1 MKIKAKAGLA
11 VLFFLAFLMPASAV
25 ISNTGATVDTTLT
38 VSGLPQDSVVQF
50 ILNGG
55 VPVFAVPDVSGNAHY
70 IPSVQ
75 GATLQIVVMQGGAK
89 IYDTTVTV
97 QAKPVSGGG
106 GGGPSGGGSG
116 GGGVIS
122 GEPFDNILTHLTIE
136 GNLIANT
143 PVPFN
148 FSKVPELGI
157 YEIPVTGMENEL
169 FVSMR
174 VELLKGTS
182 KLVTSPPSGVV
193 YKNVNIWPGSKRIKE
208 ALINFK
214 VENSWLSNN
223 NLAGS
228 DVKLLKWDGSTW
240 LQLETSEIRKDADFT
255 YFEAKTSA
263 FSPFAISAKVTEIA
277 PTVTAPT
284 PTPSTT
290 ATSTATVPGVTPI
303 AKPPSMTWVYA
314 LVLIV
319 LVAIVVYLYAATKK
333 KEAKK

>member
-55 VPVFAVPDVSGNAHY
+55 VPVFAVPDASGNAHY
-70 IPSVQ
+70 MPSIQ

-89 IYDTTVTV
+89 IYDTTVAV
-97 QAKPVSGGG
+97 QAKPVAPSSGGG
-106 GGGPSGGGSG
+106 GGGG
-116 GGGVIS
+116 GGGVVTA
-122 GEPFDNILTHLTIE
+122 EPFDNILTYLTID

-193 YKNVNIWPGSKRIKE
+193 YKNVNIWPGSRRIKE

-228 DVKLLKWDGSTW
+228 DVKMLKWDGSTW

-277 PTVTAPT
+277 PTVTGAT
-284 PTPSTT
+284 PATT

-303 AKPPSMTWVYA
+303 AKPPSTTWVYA

-319 LVAIVVYLYAATKK
+319 LAAIAVYLYTATKK
-333 KEAKK
+333 KEVKK